1 MVPGRVYTS
10 RAPAS
15 SRREAA
21 KDSASGVMSSTLH
34 TSSRISPLA
43 SSTVSPRK
51 ARTQLAC
58 WNCLVPMPT
67 PTALV
72 TMTGMGPYASAKLVS
87 RAAPVGVHSSP

>member
-1 MVPGRVYTS
+1 MPK
-10 RAPAS
+10 APVS

-21 KDSASGVMSSTLH
+21 KDNASGVTVIDH
-34 TSSRISPLA
+34 CTPAPRISPLA